1 MRRKLIDVIWE
12 HSKDEYETP
21 ESMLE
26 LAKMSEEELVNTLIN
41 ILEYYA
47 DK

>member
-1 MRRKLIDVIWE
+1 MRRKLIDAIWE
-12 HSKDEYETP
+12 YSKEEYETP